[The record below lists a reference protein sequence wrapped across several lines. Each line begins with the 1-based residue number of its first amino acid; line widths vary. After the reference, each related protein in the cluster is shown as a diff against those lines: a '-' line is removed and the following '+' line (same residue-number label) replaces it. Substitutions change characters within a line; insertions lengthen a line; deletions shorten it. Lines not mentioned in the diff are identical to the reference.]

1 MAGKTF
7 EGIVRD
13 IRNKVFHPVYFL
25 MGDETFYIDVI
36 ADLLEQHVLS
46 ETEREF
52 NLSILY
58 GKDTD
63 INGILTLVKQY
74 PMSADHHLV
83 IIREAQHIR
92 DMENLLS
99 YVQKPLSSTILV
111 ICYKYKTY
119 DRRKKF
125 IKEVE
130 KTGVVF
136 EGKKLY
142 DNQVPGWINDYV
154 NRKGYRIGPQAV
166 QLLADHLGADI
177 GKIVNEIG
185 KVFINLKKGEEITPL
200 LIEENIGISKDYN
213 NFEFQHAL
221 GERDAGKAF
230 MIATYFA
237 DNPKAN
243 PLVLTLGV
251 LYQYFSKLLIYQSLK
266 DKSRRSVASALSVND
281 FFVSQYQRAAAN
293 YTTEKLIRI
302 IGYLRESDNKSK
314 GIGNVSVSDGEL
326 LRELT
331 YKILN

>member
-7 EGIVRD
+7 EGIIKD

-25 MGDETFYIDVI
+25 MGEETFYIDVI
-36 ADLLEQHVLS
+36 ADLLEQYVLS
-46 ETEREF
+46 EAEREF

-63 INGILTLVKQY
+63 TNGILTLAKQY

-92 DMENLLS
+92 DMESLLP

-125 IKEVE
+125 IREVE
-130 KTGVVF
+130 KAGVVF

-154 NRKGYRIGPQAV
+154 NRKGYRIGPQAL
-166 QLLADHLGADI
+166 QMLADHLGADI
-177 GKIVNEIG
+177 GKIVNEIS

-221 GERDAGKAF
+221 GERDAAKAF
-230 MIATYFA
+230 MIAMYFA

-243 PLVLTLGV
+243 PLMLTLGV

-266 DKSRRSVASALSVND
+266 DKSRRSVASALAVND

-302 IGYLRESDNKSK
+302 IGYLRECDNKSK